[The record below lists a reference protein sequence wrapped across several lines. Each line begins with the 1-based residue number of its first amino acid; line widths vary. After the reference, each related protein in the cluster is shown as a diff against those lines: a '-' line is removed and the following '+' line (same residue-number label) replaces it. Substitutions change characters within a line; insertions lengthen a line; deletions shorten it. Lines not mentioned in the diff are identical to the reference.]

1 MPMNHAEFELIQLG
15 HPHLRRRAEA
25 VNDISTTK
33 TQLLLDELLA
43 FVLTK
48 NGVGIAAPQVDINLR
63 LFIMCSRPSS
73 RYPLA
78 PEMAPTFVINPEI
91 VWRSDDIEKGWE
103 GCLSLPGI
111 RGLVPRHH
119 AIKVQYTSRSN
130 QTIEAEY
137 TGFIARVF
145 QHELD
150 HLDGIVYID
159 RVEST
164 HEVMM
169 EKEWLKQF
177 TSN

>member
-1 MPMNHAEFELIQLG
+1 MNHKNFELLELG
-15 HPHLRRRAEA
+15 HPHLRRRAEP
-25 VNDISTTK
+25 VNEILISE
-33 TQLLLDELLA
+33 TQEMLDELLA
-43 FVLTK
+43 FVLVK
-48 NGVGIAAPQVDINLR
+48 NGVGIAAPQVDINQR
-63 LFIMCSRPSS
+63 IFIMCSRPNS
-73 RYPLA
+73 RYPDA
-78 PEMAPTFVINPEI
+78 PEMPPTFVINPEI
-91 VWRSDDIEKGWE
+91 IWRSDDIDKGWE

-111 RGLVPRHH
+111 RGLVPRHR

-130 QTIEAEY
+130 EHIEEEY

-164 HEVMM
+164 YEIMM

-177 TSN
+177 VAS

>member
-1 MPMNHAEFELIQLG
+1 MNQSAFELIQLG
-15 HPHLRRRAEA
+15 HPHLRRQAEP
-25 VNDISTTK
+25 VNEIASTE
-33 TQLLLDELLA
+33 TQHLLDELLE
-43 FVLTK
+43 FVLAK

-63 LFIMCSRPSS
+63 LFIMCSQANS

-78 PEMAPTFVINPEI
+78 PDMTPTFIINPEI
-91 VWRSDDIEKGWE
+91 IWRSDDIEKGWE
-103 GCLSLPGI
+103 GCLSLPGL

-130 QTIEAEY
+130 ELIEVEY

-159 RVEST
+159 RVENT
-164 HEVMM
+164 HEIMM

-177 TSN
+177 ASN

>member
-1 MPMNHAEFELIQLG
+1 MNHTEFELIQLG
-15 HPHLRRRAEA
+15 HPHLRRKAER
-25 VNDISTTK
+25 VDEISSVE
-33 TQLLLDELLA
+33 TQHLLDELLA
-43 FVLTK
+43 FVIAK
-48 NGVGIAAPQVDINLR
+48 NGVGIAAPQVDINQR
-63 LFIMCSRPSS
+63 LFIMCSRPNS

-91 VWRSDDIEKGWE
+91 IWRSDEIEKGWE

-111 RGLVPRHH
+111 RGLVPRHQ

-130 QTIEAEY
+130 ERVEIEY

-164 HEVMM
+164 YEIMM
-169 EKEWLKQF
+169 EKEWLKQL
-177 TSN
+177 TIN

>member
-1 MPMNHAEFELIQLG
+1 MNHTDFELIQLG
-15 HPHLRRRAEA
+15 HPHLRRQAA
-25 VNDISTTK
+25 PVKNISTPA
-33 TQLLLDELLA
+33 TQHLLDELLK
-43 FVLTK
+43 FVIAN

-63 LFIMCSRPSS
+63 LFIMCSRPNL
-73 RYPLA
+73 RYPQA

-91 VWRSDDIEKGWE
+91 TWRSDEIEKGWE

-130 QTIEAEY
+130 ERIEIEY

-164 HEVMM
+164 HEIMM
-169 EKEWLKQF
+169 EKEWLKQLV
-177 TSN
+177 NN

>member
-1 MPMNHAEFELIQLG
+1 MNHTEFELIQLG
-15 HPHLRRRAEA
+15 HPHLRRQAEP
-25 VNDISTTK
+25 VSEVLSTE
-33 TQLLLDELLA
+33 TQHLLDELFA
-43 FVLTK
+43 FVIAQ
-48 NGVGIAAPQVDINLR
+48 NGVGIAAPQVDINQR
-63 LFIMCSRPSS
+63 LFIMCSRPNS

-91 VWRSDDIEKGWE
+91 IWRSAEIEKGWE

-111 RGLVPRHH
+111 RGFVPRHH
-119 AIKVQYTSRSN
+119 AIRVQYTTRSN
-130 QTIEAEY
+130 ERIEVEY

-145 QHELD
+145 QHESD

-164 HEVMM
+164 HEIMM

-177 TSN
+177 TAN

>member
-1 MPMNHAEFELIQLG
+1 MNHTEFELIQLG
-15 HPHLRRRAEA
+15 HPHLRRQAEPVSEVLSA
-25 VNDISTTK
+25 E
-33 TQLLLDELLA
+33 TQHLLDELFA
-43 FVLTK
+43 FVIAQ
-48 NGVGIAAPQVDINLR
+48 NGVGIAAPQVDINQR
-63 LFIMCSRPSS
+63 LLIMCSRPNS

-91 VWRSDDIEKGWE
+91 IWRSAEIEKGWE

-111 RGLVPRHH
+111 RGLVPRHL
-119 AIKVQYTSRSN
+119 AIKVQYTTRSN
-130 QTIEAEY
+130 ERIEVEY

-164 HEVMM
+164 HEIMM

-177 TSN
+177 TAN

>member
-1 MPMNHAEFELIQLG
+1 MSMNHTDFELIQLG
-15 HPHLRRRAEA
+15 HPHLRRRAEP
-25 VNDISTTK
+25 VKEVSTVEM
-33 TQLLLDELLA
+33 QNLLDDLLA
-43 FVLTK
+43 FVLAK
-48 NGVGIAAPQVDINLR
+48 NGAGIAAPQVDINQR
-63 LFIMCSRPSS
+63 IFIMCSRPNS

-78 PEMAPTFVINPEI
+78 PDMPPTFVINPEI
-91 VWRSDDIEKGWE
+91 TWRSDEIEKGWE

-119 AIKVQYTSRSN
+119 AIKVEYTSRSN
-130 QTIEAEY
+130 EHIEVEY

-164 HEVMM
+164 HEIMM

-177 TSN
+177 ASN

>member
-1 MPMNHAEFELIQLG
+1 MNHTAFELIQLG
-15 HPHLRRRAEA
+15 HPHLRRQTERVTEILSAE
-25 VNDISTTK
+25 
-33 TQLLLDELLA
+33 TQHLLDELLA
-43 FVLTK
+43 FVIAK
-48 NGVGIAAPQVDINLR
+48 NGVGIAAPQVDINQR
-63 LFIMCSRPSS
+63 LFIMCSRPNS
-73 RYPLA
+73 RYPHA
-78 PEMAPTFVINPEI
+78 PEMPPTFVINPEI
-91 VWRSDDIEKGWE
+91 IWRSDEIEKGWE

-111 RGLVPRHH
+111 RGLVPRHQ

-130 QTIEAEY
+130 EHIEVEY

-164 HEVMM
+164 HHIMM
-169 EKEWLKQF
+169 EQEWQKQF

>member
-1 MPMNHAEFELIQLG
+1 MNHAEFELIQLG
-15 HPHLRRRAEA
+15 HPHLRRQTEMVTEILSAE
-25 VNDISTTK
+25 
-33 TQLLLDELLA
+33 TQHLLDKLLA
-43 FVLTK
+43 FVVAK
-48 NGVGIAAPQVDINLR
+48 NGVGIAAPQVDINQR
-63 LFIMCSRPSS
+63 LFIMCSRPNS

-78 PEMAPTFVINPEI
+78 PEMAPAFVINPEI
-91 VWRSDDIEKGWE
+91 IWRSDEIEKGWE

-111 RGLVPRHH
+111 RGLVPRHQ

-130 QTIEAEY
+130 ELIEVECS
-137 TGFIARVF
+137 GFIARVF

-159 RVEST
+159 RVESS
-164 HEVMM
+164 HEIMM